1 VSGRWEDIDEA
12 SEGRRRRRY
21 HRLTEVGRDMA
32 TDLVSSLATLLARP
46 VAAALTSKDGLR

>member
-1 VSGRWEDIDEA
+1 MSGRWEDIDEA